1 MGTLSQKTSI
11 TTKALTKTKK
21 TPMKIDIK
29 TARGL
34 LMLVMLL
41 LVGLSQ
47 DKLQAQ
53 TSVDNLIGDW
63 VFNDGVSF
71 TSIDPMFQKQ
81 IDTIPALRSKLVA
94 VYSGRQ
100 MHFQAGG
107 NYRTTLS
114 DGRATSGTWQLQ
126 GTLLKIIDQ
135 AGTVFEYQ
143 LSNLSATTLTLIPI
157 VAADTKSMITQWHF
171 NKL

>member
-1 MGTLSQKTSI
+1 
-11 TTKALTKTKK
+11 
-21 TPMKIDIK
+21 MKQYIK
-29 TARGL
+29 TARRIL
-34 LMLVMLL
+34 FVVTLVLI
-41 LVGLSQ
+41 GLSQ
-47 DKLQAQ
+47 NKLQAQ
-53 TSVDNLIGDW
+53 TSVENLIGDW
-63 VFNDGVSF
+63 VFNEGVSF
-71 TSIDPMFQKQ
+71 TTIDPMFEKQ

-100 MHFQAGG
+100 LHFQAGG

-143 LSNLSATTLTLIPI
+143 LSNLSTTTLTLIPI
-157 VAADTKSMITQWHF
+157 VSADTKSIITQWHF